1 MNRREELEQQVWE
14 QVWDS
19 VWYQVEEDMSNPV
32 YGQIESQVQWK
43 VLDRVWAQ
51 VLDPVPSR
59 QGLDRSRRQVSEQAR
74 EDYNER

>member
-1 MNRREELEQQVWE
+1 MNRREELEQRVWK

-19 VWYQVEEDMSNPV
+19 VWYQVEDDISNLV
-32 YGQIESQVQWK
+32 YGQIESQVQWA
-43 VLDRVWAQ
+43 VLAHVWDRVLA
-51 VLDPVPSR
+51 PGR